1 MAEQNGFPL
10 VPLGEVAVPIERS
23 EEVQPDRIY
32 RQLGVRLWGEGAY
45 ERETLAGS
53 QTRYKALSRVEAD
66 DIIINKIWA
75 RNGSVSVV
83 VPQLAGCYVS
93 SEFPT
98 FVPDNNLLEP
108 RWFHWYT
115 KSRACWHQCDILSRG
130 TSGKNRIR
138 PERFLTIKI
147 PLPPLHEQR
156 RIVARIE
163 ELAARIAEARG
174 LRAQAEEE
182 AEALCRAILLD
193 TTDGDPILTPMREL
207 VSLREPDIE
216 VLPDQTYQFAGV
228 YSFGQGVFKGESKT
242 GLQFS
247 YKWLTQLRTDDF
259 VYPKLMAW
267 EGALGVVP
275 PECNGLFVSPEFP
288 VFEVNQSRVLPEVL
302 DTYFRS
308 PSVWPLLSGV
318 STGTNV
324 RRRRIHPSQFL
335 DFKFPLPPMST
346 QYRLRKIRARVDA
359 VKRLQADTAAELDAL
374 LPAVLDRAFRGAL

>member
-10 VPLGEVAVPIERS
+10 VPIDRFAVDVRREMTLDPTKEYKS
-23 EEVQPDRIY
+23 V
-32 RQLGVRLWGEGAY
+32 GVRWYGEGVHVH
-45 ERETLAGS
+45 ETRQGQAFNAARFEIKHNDLI
-53 QTRYKALSRVEAD
+53 YND
-66 DIIINKIWA
+66 MWA
-75 RNGSVSVV
+75 RHGSVAI
-83 VPQLAGCYVS
+83 VPEQLDGAVAS
-93 SEFPT
+93 SHFPT
-98 FVPDNNLLEP
+98 FTLDLE
-108 RWFHWYT
+108 
-115 KSRACWHQCDILSRG
+115 QVL
-130 TSGKNRIR
+130 
-138 PERFLTIKI
+138 PEYLQYYFKTRSFWDDCEEASQGSTGRNQIKRSTFLAIPI

-174 LRAQAEEE
+174 LRAQAAEE
-182 AEALCRAILLD
+182 AEVLCRAILLD
-193 TTDGDPILTPMREL
+193 TTDGAPILTPMREL

-275 PECNGLFVSPEFP
+275 PECSGLFVSPEFP
-288 VFEVNQSRVLPEVL
+288 VFEVNQRRILPEAL

-335 DFKFPLPPMST
+335 EFKFPLPPMST